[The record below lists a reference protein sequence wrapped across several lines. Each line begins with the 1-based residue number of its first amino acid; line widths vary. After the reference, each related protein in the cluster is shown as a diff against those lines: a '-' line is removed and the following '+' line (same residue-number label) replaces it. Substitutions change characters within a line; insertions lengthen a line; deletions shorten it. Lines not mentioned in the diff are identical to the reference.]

1 MTRVKCY
8 RQILMII
15 ATLVLCGLFFP
26 AFIHA
31 ADLTVTLRHDEFY
44 PSEEEGLWAATVRF
58 NHPVFPSDAGASIK
72 VTRDGKDEGFEL
84 LDQTTSAKAKEAAR
98 GFVIRAEKKST
109 EPAKIVITVQKGLA
123 DSTGR
128 QLLPRDYRYEFSSI
142 EKIGVSDISTFY
154 RSPTDKG
161 LQLSLT
167 REISTADLKQA
178 LTIRPAVPN
187 TRIIKQYAYSF
198 RVTGDFEFDKNYEV
212 VISSIKVR
220 DGRAILADRKY
231 AFKGPGIAPKIEVST
246 KQSVIELRSRQL
258 LPLTLSNV
266 TKVKCDLKQIPPYL
280 IPEFSAAAEAKG
292 GLEKWPEAQRKEA
305 LEKLVKTGKVPAIF
319 GKGFVTDSEV
329 FFARSARQGV
339 FGYSLPLSFRKTA
352 DHGGMWWTT
361 LTDPDKVF
369 TGSATKPLQITDLS
383 ITYKVS
389 AKTLLVWVTS
399 LYTGQPAAGVDVL
412 LHQTDGYAF
421 FVGKTDAQGLLVLKD
436 GQQFSAVHVG
446 KEAAGLTNRKLSVSA
461 AKWAIAAKENDCAAV
476 NIGQVRLKPFA
487 VAQTEWVEPDPR
499 SIKGYLFTE
508 RGIYQPGETVF
519 FKGVVRGYEGGKIVT
534 PTGKE
539 VELEITDPRGDM
551 QYTQKLALN
560 DFGTCNASFEVKKFL
575 PVGTYNLTGRIKT
588 SDTKEVSFSRTFQVQ
603 EYKIPRHYVTL
614 TAKKE
619 ERVSK
624 EYVTLERPME
634 FLKVEAKASY
644 YAGGPVKLARAR
656 WKATL
661 VPVTNKVQGL
671 DGFIFGNEDEQEQFL
686 ESGESVLDRTG
697 KMDLTIPLD
706 SRMLTGLYGV
716 KIAVTVLD
724 VDGEPATDVTTYKPT
739 PRFLVGISAHPTK
752 VQSGFAPTLKVI
764 VVTPDGKKLPKG
776 EIQASLME
784 KKYFYTQKR
793 DETGQLNYLW
803 EEGWVKSLSSR
814 QSIVNGE
821 ATYELRLGDAGRY
834 MVAFTYQDD
843 RGTYTSQTMF
853 QVGWEEYD
861 RWIRARSKEE
871 RSLTSN
877 EILLALTKKEYA
889 VGEAVRVDFHAQRPL
904 KKCLVTLEKGDILS
918 YRVIDA
924 PGKSGQYEFTTT
936 AAFLPNVYVSVVATT
951 ARGDFPVYQTQ
962 TDMDIPSL
970 FFGYADVRVRTD
982 VKPLGVKISPQV
994 SDLKSRPGEKVSLN
1008 FRVADD
1014 KGKGV
1019 LSELAVC
1026 VVDEAILAL
1035 TAFRTPEL
1043 SSLTDF
1049 DLPLSVFSGDLRL
1062 ALITQ
1067 DLFKILSTKPLTGG
1081 DEGLGEV
1088 VSTLRKRFDPVAYF
1102 NPALVTDASGQVSI
1116 EFTLPDTT
1124 TTYRVYAVVCDKG
1137 AGFASADRKMLV
1149 AKEFFVE
1156 PSLPRFVIPGDK
1168 VTFPVVVHN
1177 QTDSTGDATL
1187 QVQTS
1192 PNLSATLAQ
1201 PKVMLEAKS
1210 SSTAPCT
1217 ADVTGGQAAGILTFR
1232 GKFGAFADAI
1242 EKTMPVHSR
1251 YLPVNRVTVG
1261 HFVKDVH
1268 INAELPEVLKKFKP
1282 EEMNPGDLQARL
1294 NLTTN
1299 NWNKIAPGLK
1309 YLLQFPFG
1317 CIEQKSSGIIALAGM
1332 RDVVKQ
1338 GLVPGI
1344 TIEKVDKYLEPGIS
1358 QLLSMQL
1365 SSGGFA
1371 YWPGNLEGSW
1381 WGSLYATIALTVA
1394 QQAGYEVPEAKLE
1407 AALKYIKENL
1417 LGERDRI
1424 RTRWR
1429 YEQWTRELAVY
1440 CLAVNGMISEPE
1452 LSRFMEGYD
1461 SLKPQGKALLLL
1473 AAHHVGSLSE
1483 EVLQKRVAELDPQDD
1498 PECWNYYDSS
1508 YRAIAVCLLAAVET
1522 KAPTKKKDT
1531 WAGYLIKGL
1540 KPEGRWHSTAD
1551 TGWCLLALG
1560 NYFAEQPPQSKKQIP
1575 CRIEYAR
1582 EKPIEVVVG
1591 DVGADVE
1598 LDPRKLLEHREI
1610 KLTSPDKDLLN
1621 YTLYLTYPDLVR
1633 DPADLGAGFTL
1644 NKRIENLN
1652 GKKEIR
1658 VGDVVRVSL
1667 HIEIPYGP
1675 KPRRYRDVEY
1685 LALVDPLPAG
1695 LVAINSELQTEGVLR
1710 EGTERVD
1717 RDSWR
1722 DGFYDFTPSHLE
1734 MRADRVNVFKNKAW
1748 PGTYRFS
1755 YLARAVAEGDF
1766 WLRGS
1771 RVSLMYN
1778 PDVFGKTKPERITIL
1793 PAEK

>member
-1 MTRVKCY
+1 MGRGKCY
-8 RQILMII
+8 PQVLVL
-15 ATLVLCGLFFP
+15 AFTLVLSGFVLP
-26 AFIHA
+26 ALVA
-31 ADLTVTLRHDEFY
+31 AVELTVSLRHDEFY
-44 PSEEEGLWAATVRF
+44 PSEEEGLWTVNVRF
-58 NHPVFPSDAGASIK
+58 NHPVFPSDATAGIK
-72 VTRDGKDEGFEL
+72 VTRDGKDESFEL
-84 LDQTTSAKAKEAAR
+84 LDHTTNAKAKEASR
-98 GFVIRAEKKST
+98 SFIIRPEKKST

-128 QLLPRDYRYEFSSI
+128 QLLARDYRYEFSSI
-142 EKIGVSDISTFY
+142 EKIAVSDISTFY
-154 RSPTDKG
+154 RSPTEKG
-161 LQLSLT
+161 LQVT
-167 REISTADLKQA
+167 FTGEISTAELRQA
-178 LTIRPAVPN
+178 LTIRPSAPN
-187 TRIIKQYAYSF
+187 MRIVKQYAYSF
-198 RVTGDFEFDKNYEV
+198 RVTADFEYGKNYEA

-220 DGRAILADRKY
+220 DGRAIVADRKY
-231 AFKGPGIAPKIEVST
+231 TFSGPGIAPKIELSS

-266 TKVKCDLKQIPPYL
+266 TKVQCDLKQIPPYL

-292 GLEKWPEAQRKEA
+292 GLEKWPESQRKEA
-305 LEKLVKTGKVPAIF
+305 LEKLVKTGKVPAVF
-319 GKGFVTDSEV
+319 GKGFITDSEV
-329 FFARSARQGV
+329 FFARSAREGV
-339 FGYSLPLSFRKTA
+339 FGYSLPISFRKASET
-352 DHGGMWWTT
+352 GGMWWTT

-369 TGSATKPLQITDLS
+369 AGRATRPLQITDLS

-389 AKTLLVWVTS
+389 AKTLLLWVTS
-399 LYTGQPAAGVDVL
+399 MYTGQPVAAVDVL
-412 LHQTDGYAF
+412 IQQADGYAF
-421 FVGKTDAQGLLVLKD
+421 FVGKSDAQGLLALKD
-436 GQQFSAVHVG
+436 GQQFISVHVG
-446 KEAAGLTNRKLSVSA
+446 NEAAGLANRKFSVSNVR
-461 AKWAIAAKENDCAAV
+461 WAIAAKDNDCAAV

-487 VAQTEWVEPDPR
+487 VAQTEWVEPDPK

-534 PTGKE
+534 PVGKE
-539 VELEITDPRGDM
+539 VELEIADPRGDV
-551 QYTQKLALN
+551 QYSQKLALN
-560 DFGTCNASFEVKKFL
+560 DFGTCNDSFEVKKFF
-575 PVGTYNLTGRIKT
+575 PVGTYNLTGKIKT
-588 SDTKEVSFSRTFQVQ
+588 SDTKEVSFSRAFQVQ
-603 EYKIPRHYVTL
+603 EYKIPRHYVSL
-614 TAKKE
+614 SVKKE

-624 EYVTLERPME
+624 EYVTLERRME

-661 VPVTNKVQGL
+661 VPVTSKAPGL

-716 KIAVTVLD
+716 KIAVTALD
-724 VDGEPATDVTTYKPT
+724 VDGEPATEVTTYKPT
-739 PRFLVGISAHPTK
+739 PRLLVGISAHPTK
-752 VQSGFAPTLKVI
+752 VQSGYAPTLKVI
-764 VVTPDGKKLPKG
+764 VVTQDGKKLPKG
-776 EIQASLME
+776 EVQASLME

-814 QSIVNGE
+814 HPIVNGE
-821 ATYELRLGDAGRY
+821 ATYELQLSDAGKY

-843 RGTYTSQTMF
+843 KGAYTSQTMF

-861 RWIRARSKEE
+861 RWIRDRSKEE
-871 RSLTSN
+871 RPLTSN
-877 EILLALTKKEYA
+877 EILLALTKKEYS

-904 KKCLVTLEKGDILS
+904 KKCLVTLEKEDILS
-918 YRVIDA
+918 YRVIDVT
-924 PGKSGQYEFTTT
+924 GKAGQYEFATT
-936 AAFLPNVYVSVVATT
+936 AAFLPNVYVSVVATA

-962 TDMDIPSL
+962 TDMDAPSL
-970 FFGYADVRVRTD
+970 FFGYTDVRVRTE

-994 SDLKSRPGEKVSLN
+994 SELKSRPGEKVSLN

-1014 KGKGV
+1014 KDKGV

-1035 TAFRTPEL
+1035 TAFKTPEL

-1067 DLFKILSTKPLTGG
+1067 DLFRILSTRPLTGG

-1102 NPALVTDASGQVSI
+1102 NPALLTDASGQVSV

-1124 TTYRVYAVVCDKG
+1124 TTYRVYAVVCDKS

-1156 PSLPRFVIPGDK
+1156 PSLPRFAIPGDK
-1168 VTFPVVVHN
+1168 VTFPVVVQN
-1177 QTDSTGDATL
+1177 QTDSPGEATL

-1201 PKVMLEAKS
+1201 SKIKLEANS
-1210 SSTAPCT
+1210 SGVSPC
-1217 ADVTGGQAAGILTFR
+1217 AVDVTGGQAAGKFTFR
-1232 GKFGAFADAI
+1232 GRFGVFADAI
-1242 EKTMPVHSR
+1242 EKTMPIHSR

-1261 HFVKDVH
+1261 HFVKDAR
-1268 INAELPEVLKKFKP
+1268 INAELPEILKKLKS
-1282 EEMNPGDLQARL
+1282 EEINPGDFQARL

-1309 YLLQFPFG
+1309 YLLHFPFG
-1317 CIEQKSSGIIALAGM
+1317 CVEQTSSGIIPLAGL
-1332 RDVVKQ
+1332 RDVVKA
-1338 GLVPGI
+1338 GLAPDI
-1344 TIEKVDKYLEPGIS
+1344 TIEKVDKYLEPGIAR
-1358 QLLSMQL
+1358 LLSMQL
-1365 SSGGFA
+1365 TSGGFA
-1371 YWPGNLEGSW
+1371 YWPGSLEGSW
-1381 WGSLYATIALTVA
+1381 WGSLYATIALTFA
-1394 QQAGYEVPEAKLE
+1394 QQAGYDVPENNLE
-1407 AALKYIKENL
+1407 SALKYVKDSL
-1417 LGERDRI
+1417 FGDRE
-1424 RTRWR
+1424 RTRPRWR
-1429 YEQWTRELAVY
+1429 DQEWTRELAVY
-1440 CLAVNGMISEPE
+1440 SLAVNGLISEAE
-1452 LSRFMEGYD
+1452 LSRFMERYD
-1461 SLKPQGKALLLL
+1461 SLNAQGKALLLL
-1473 AAHHVGSLSE
+1473 AAHHVGSMSDEALR
-1483 EVLQKRVAELDPQDD
+1483 KRVAELDPQDD
-1498 PECWNYYDSS
+1498 PERWNYYDSS

-1560 NYFAEQPPQSKKQIP
+1560 SYFAEQPSQGKKNIP
-1575 CRIEYAR
+1575 CRIEYAG
-1582 EKPIEVVVG
+1582 EKPNDVVVG
-1591 DVGADVE
+1591 DMGVDVE
-1598 LDPRKLLEHREI
+1598 FDPRKLLEHREI
-1610 KLTSPDKDLLN
+1610 KLTSPDQDLLN
-1621 YTLYLTYPDLVR
+1621 YTLYLTYPDLAS
-1633 DPADLGAGFTL
+1633 DPADLGAGFSL

-1658 VGDVVRVSL
+1658 VGDVIRVTL
-1667 HIEIPYGP
+1667 HVEIPYGP
-1675 KPRRYRDVEY
+1675 KARRYRDVEY
-1685 LALVDPLPAG
+1685 VALVDPLPAG
-1695 LVAINSELQTEGVLR
+1695 LVAINSELQTEGALR
-1710 EGTERVD
+1710 EGAEPAE

-1722 DGFYDFTPSHLE
+1722 DGFFDFTPSHLE
-1734 MRADRVNVFKNKAW
+1734 MRADRVNVFKNRAW

-1755 YLARAVAEGDF
+1755 YLARAAAEGDF
-1766 WLRGS
+1766 WMRGS

-1778 PDVFGKTKPERITIL
+1778 PDVFGKTKPERVMIL
-1793 PAEK
+1793 PPEK